1 MNEYLT
7 PAEARTRI
15 KVSKKTFM
23 SDLLTSGRL
32 RSSKVGRLRRI
43 AATDLEEYMKARID
57 RAA

>member
-15 KVSKKTFM
+15 KVSKTFM